1 MTEGESRFEDLISRG
16 HSAAWE
22 QDWGK
27 AASFY
32 QKALEVNPDNTK
44 VVTSLG
50 LALYELGEFERSQEY
65 YQKAARVDP
74 QDPIPVEKMA
84 LIKKKLGQKKEASQL
99 GMKAA
104 ELYLGRED
112 VQKAI
117 DNWNR
122 VLNINPYDVRAHAR
136 LAMVY
141 QRLGWKQK
149 ALKAYIHVASILQ
162 DTGRPQKAMEAVER
176 ALEILPDNI
185 QALRARDMLKK
196 GQALPLPEKPQV
208 PERVQEQ
215 VQQAPQLEGPER
227 EAEPEVTDDPIAE
240 ARQRALEIM
249 AQTIFEEDMI
259 HTPPSASA
267 RRDLGDLLDGNG
279 SGGVLEGD
287 DSMLK
292 LHVSQAIELQTA
304 ERTGQAADEL
314 KKAVDLGYEHP
325 AAFYNLG
332 YLYYEAG
339 RLESAIRNLRRSV
352 ANSEFGLGSR
362 LLLARIKREKELWEE
377 ASKEYL
383 EALRIADTKLAN
395 LEERDD
401 LQQLYEAMIDDLEKE
416 EEREAHVQMAN
427 HIDGL
432 LVRSDW
438 RQVIR
443 DHRSQAD
450 EDDDLLPVVDELV
463 ESRRNKVIS
472 AHREVKKLSQDG
484 YFGAAME
491 RAFLALRDAPTF
503 LPLHITIGDLLLEQG
518 EQSSAVKK
526 YLAVADVYKVQEKLE
541 RALALYKKAI
551 DLAPLNIQVRK
562 RYIDILEGYGQKDQA
577 LREYVNLADVY
588 YSLAELES
596 SRDTYQRALEFISAV
611 PHEKDWKKTI
621 LNRLADIDIQ
631 RLDWDSALAVLKKL
645 REVYPG
651 DSENSKQIVE
661 LYYRLED
668 ARKAGHEMERFVN
681 VHDPEADQDK
691 IIQYFE
697 DLKEE
702 NPHKAG
708 IRRHFSSYYQSIGDK
723 QKAITELDLLGD
735 MLLDEGDRSG
745 AIRVIEDI
753 IDLNPSNVQEYQ
765 KLLDQLME

>member
-1 MTEGESRFEDLISRG
+1 MTDGESRFDDLISRG
-16 HSAAWE
+16 HSAAWD

-32 QKALEVNPDNTK
+32 QKALDEKPDNTK
-44 VVTSLG
+44 VITSLG

-65 YQKAARVDP
+65 YQKASRIDP
-74 QDPIPVEKMA
+74 QDPIPIEKLA
-84 LIKKKLGQKKEASQL
+84 LIKKNLGQRKEASQL
-99 GMKAA
+99 AMKAA

-122 VLNINPYDVRAHAR
+122 VLNINPYNVRAHAR

-149 ALKAYIHVASILQ
+149 ALKSYLHVASILQ

-176 ALEILPDNI
+176 ALGILPDSV

-196 GQALPLPEKPQV
+196 GQTLPLPEKPHMQ
-208 PERVQEQ
+208 EREKEEG
-215 VQQAPQLEGPER
+215 QQSPQLEAPAR
-227 EAEPEVTDDPIAE
+227 EPEPEITDDPIAE
-240 ARQRALEIM
+240 ALQRSLEIM
-249 AQTIFEEDMI
+249 AQTIFEEDMVQAQQAQ
-259 HTPPSASA
+259 SS

-279 SGGVLEGD
+279 SGSGLEGD

-304 ERTGQAADEL
+304 ERTGEAAEEL

-332 YLYYEAG
+332 YLYYKAG
-339 RLESAIRNLRRSV
+339 RLESAMRNLRRSV

-362 LLLARIKREKELWEE
+362 LLLARIKKEKEIWEE

-416 EEREAHVQMAN
+416 EEQEAHVQMAN

-432 LVRSDW
+432 LVREDW
-438 RQVIR
+438 RQVIKS
-443 DHRSQAD
+443 HRAQAD

-518 EQSSAVKK
+518 EQSAAVRK

-551 DLAPLNIQVRK
+551 DLAPLNIEVRK

-596 SRDTYQRALEFISAV
+596 SRETYQRALELISAV

-621 LNRLADIDIQ
+621 LNRMADIDIQ
-631 RLDWDSALAVLKKL
+631 RLDWDSSLEVFKEL
-645 REVYPG
+645 RELYPE

-661 LYYRLED
+661 LYYRLDEP
-668 ARKAGHEMERFVN
+668 RKAGHEMERFVS

-691 IIQYFE
+691 IIRYFE
-697 DLKEE
+697 ELKEE
-702 NPHKAG
+702 NPLKAG
-708 IRRHFSSYYQSIGDK
+708 IRRHFSSYYQSIGEK
-723 QKAITELDLLGD
+723 QGAITELDLLGD

-745 AIRVIEDI
+745 AVRVIEDI
-753 IDLNPSNVQEYQ
+753 IDLNPPNVQEYQ
-765 KLLDQLME
+765 KLLDQLMK